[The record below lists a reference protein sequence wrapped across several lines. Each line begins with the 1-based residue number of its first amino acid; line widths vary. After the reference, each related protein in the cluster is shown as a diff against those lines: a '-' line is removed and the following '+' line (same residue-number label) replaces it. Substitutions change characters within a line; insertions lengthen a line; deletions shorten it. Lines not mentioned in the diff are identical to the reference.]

1 MELNLDNIYKQLSLV
16 IDPET
21 GLDLVSMGLFY
32 RVKIEAGMIK
42 IRMTLTSPGCPL
54 VEVLDSMVRETLSVF
69 DEIDPQHDIIID
81 LTFDPPW
88 TPDMMSDEAKA
99 ELGID

>member
-1 MELNLDNIYKQLSLV
+1 MELTLDNVYKQLALV

-32 RVKIEAGMIK
+32 EVKIEAGK
-42 IRMTLTSPGCPL
+42 LYIRMTLTSPGCPL
-54 VEVLDSMVRETLSVF
+54 IDVFDDLIRETLGVF
-69 DEIDPQHDIIID
+69 EGLDPVRDVRLD

-88 TPDMMSDEAKA
+88 TPDMMSEEAKA

>member
-1 MELNLDNIYKQLSLV
+1 MELNRHNVETQLATV

-21 GLDLVSMGLFY
+21 GLDLFSMGLFY
-32 RVKIEAGMIK
+32 QIK
-42 IRMTLTSPGCPL
+42 IDKHKLYIEMTLTSPGCPL
-54 VEVLDSMVRETLSVF
+54 VDVF
-69 DEIDPQHDIIID
+69 DQMIRDALDVFDDFDSHRDLMID

-99 ELGID
+99 ELGLD